1 MREVGDD
8 IHLLLC
14 LAPHVGHST
23 FDRVLN
29 ECRLRGIEPEELLR
43 MSTDRLREEFRL
55 RRDAARALTNG
66 AKELRRR
73 AHLLRQKVADKPVR
87 LVTRE
92 SPLYPRT
99 LDEFCPAPPGYLFL
113 YGNPKVLNNPTFCV
127 IASRG
132 ATREDLDRVGR
143 IVEQQTLQGKTL
155 VTGSNT
161 PAYRAA
167 AVVPLRWGA
176 PRIVVVERGLFSA
189 LGDDLERELFPA
201 ARLWRHRFDPVTDL
215 VISFSRPEEGAAK
228 SDPARRDEIVVGLS
242 QEVYAVRL
250 RKGGNMERLAA
261 RAEERGRALV
271 RSALLH

>member
-1 MREVGDD
+1 MREVGED

-14 LAPHVGHST
+14 LAPRIGHTT
-23 FDRVLN
+23 FHRLLN

-43 MSTDRLREEFRL
+43 MSADRLCEEFRL
-55 RRDAARALTNG
+55 HRDSARALSND

-73 AHLLRQKVADKPVR
+73 IHLLRQKVGDKPLR
-87 LVTRE
+87 LITRE
-92 SPLYPRT
+92 SPLYPRA
-99 LDEFCPAPPGYLFL
+99 LEEFCATPPGYLFL

-127 IASRG
+127 ISSRD

-143 IVEQQTLQGKTL
+143 IVEQQTLEGKTL

-176 PRIVVVERGLFSA
+176 PRIVVVERGLFPA

-201 ARLWRHRFDPVTDL
+201 ARLWRYRFDPATDL
-215 VISFSRPEEGAAK
+215 AISFSRPEEGAAR

-250 RKGGNMERLAA
+250 RKGGNMERLAT

-271 RSALLH
+271 RAASLQ